1 MDKVAQGK
9 KLVEIEWIRAICC
22 ILVIMIHVT
31 AEFWTS
37 FVYGSI
43 QYKIIILLN
52 TLSQFA
58 VPGFVFISG
67 FVLFYVY
74 HNKEYKT
81 LDFYKKR
88 MLKILIPYFLWSG
101 IYILANYFY
110 HNSAINIVSI
120 AKDLVLGRASFHLYY
135 MVLIIQFYII
145 FPLCLKIYKKIN
157 NDVLSMGIFFLL
169 NAITILY
176 IKMPF
181 KDRLFMNY
189 FMFFGLGMVLANLK
203 IKGFELTKAL
213 KIIILTVYTLFT
225 LYYFADRYR
234 DIAQLPFISKKLYM
248 YGWWIFSMISIVSIY
263 VLAGILKIR
272 KYKWIDN
279 RVISSLS
286 KHSFTMYLSHIFFIR
301 MLRELS
307 LFVQIKNYSM
317 TLAFVFQLFA
327 IICAS
332 WIVGI
337 VMEKLELKIKHKV
350 NRRAI

>member
-1 MDKVAQGK
+1 MDKVAHSK
-9 KLVEIEWIRAICC
+9 KLGEIEWIRAICC

-37 FVYGSI
+37 FTYGSI

-58 VPGFVFISG
+58 VPCFVFISG
-67 FVLFYVY
+67 FVLYYAY

-88 MLKILIPYFLWSG
+88 MLKILFPYLIWSG
-101 IYILANYFY
+101 IYTFANYFY
-110 HNSAINIVSI
+110 YNSAINIVSI
-120 AKDLVLGRASFHLYY
+120 VKDLILGRASFHLYY
-135 MVLIIQFYII
+135 MVLIIQFYLV

-157 NDVLSMGIFFLL
+157 NDVLSMSIFFIL

-181 KDRLFMNY
+181 KDRFFMNY
-189 FMFFGLGMVLANLK
+189 IIFFGLGIVFANLK
-203 IKGFELTKAL
+203 IKGFELTRAL
-213 KIIILTVYTLFT
+213 RIIIFTIYTIFT
-225 LYYFADRYR
+225 LYYFADRYG
-234 DIAQLPFISKKLYM
+234 DIAQLPLISKGLYR
-248 YGWWIFSMISIVSIY
+248 YGWWIFSLISIVNIY
-263 VLAGILKIR
+263 VLADMLKIR
-272 KYKWIDN
+272 KYNWIDN

-286 KHSFTMYLSHIFFIR
+286 KHSFTIYLSHIFFIR
-301 MLRELS
+301 ILRELN
-307 LFVQIKNYSM
+307 LFTQIKNYSM
-317 TLAFVFQLFA
+317 TLAFAFQLFA
-327 IICAS
+327 IICIS
-332 WIVGI
+332 WIFGI